1 VKRSDGSTWRPAQ
14 GNNAYVFPGIGLGAI
29 AADATRITDGMFLT
43 AAHTLAAVVS
53 PAELDEGSLYPRLD
67 RIRYVSRAVAN
78 AVAEEAFEVGV
89 AGCDRPEDL
98 TERLDELAYDPSY

>member
-1 VKRSDGSTWRPAQ
+1 
-14 GNNAYVFPGIGLGAI
+14 VFPGIGLGAI